1 MTEERSHPGEDLTLL
16 VDGRLPAERRGKV
29 EAHLAAC
36 AHCRREL
43 DGLRLVK
50 SGVHDALPERSVPPA
65 LAARVSAALDVESA
79 RGTTPPRRAMA
90 LRWAT
95 VVGLPLAAA
104 AVLVLLL
111 LWPKHERPD
120 FVTAAAGDFI
130 RFRAAQLALPI
141 ETGDAQ
147 LLERSFTTS
156 GLPFTV
162 RVYDLGM
169 MGYRLSGGGVHR
181 IAGPGRGRVSALYAY
196 VGSRGDRVVCQ
207 MYEGTT
213 AELPSGAEEREHDG
227 IRFRIYRSGGVTL
240 IFWQEGAI
248 MCVLAADG
256 DPEQAIQLAYAKA
269 IKV

>member
-1 MTEERSHPGEDLTLL
+1 MTEQRHPGEDLTLL
-16 VDGRLPAERRGKV
+16 VDDRLPPERRVEV
-29 EAHLAAC
+29 EAHLAVC
-36 AHCRREL
+36 VRCRNEL
-43 DGLRLVK
+43 EALRLLK
-50 SGVHDALPERSVPPA
+50 SGVRDALAEHSVPPA
-65 LAARVSAALDVESA
+65 LAARVSSALEIESTRGAAP
-79 RGTTPPRRAMA
+79 RRRAMR

-111 LWPKHERPD
+111 LWPRPERPD
-120 FVTAAAGDFI
+120 FVTAAASDFI

-141 ETGDAQ
+141 ETGDAP

-181 IAGPGRGRVSALYAY
+181 VGGRGRVSAMYAY
-196 VGSRGDRVVCQ
+196 AGSRGDRIVCQ
-207 MYEGTT
+207 MYQGTT
-213 AELPSGAEEREHDG
+213 AELPLGGEEREHDG
-227 IRFRIYRSGGVTL
+227 IHFRIYRSGGVTL
-240 IFWQEGAI
+240 VFWQEGAVV
-248 MCVLAADG
+248 CVLAADG
-256 DPEQAIQLAYAKA
+256 DPEQVIQLAYAKA

>member
-1 MTEERSHPGEDLTLL
+1 MTEQRGHPGEDLTLL
-16 VDGRLPAERRGKV
+16 VDDRLPPERRLEV
-29 EAHLAAC
+29 EAHLVVC
-36 AHCRREL
+36 APCRREVEA
-43 DGLRLVK
+43 LRLVK
-50 SGVHDALPERSVPPA
+50 SGVRDALSEHSVPPA
-65 LAARVSAALDVESA
+65 LAARVSSALEIESA
-79 RGTTPPRRAMA
+79 RGAAPRRRAMR

-111 LWPKHERPD
+111 LWLRPERPD
-120 FVTAAAGDFI
+120 FVTAAASDFI
-130 RFRAAQLALPI
+130 RFRAAQLALSI

-181 IAGPGRGRVSALYAY
+181 IAGLGRVSALYAY
-196 VGSRGDRVVCQ
+196 VGTRGDRVVCQ

-213 AELPSGAEEREHDG
+213 AELPSGADERERDG

-240 IFWQEGAI
+240 VFWQEGSVV
-248 MCVLAADG
+248 CVLAADG

-269 IKV
+269 VKL

>member
-1 MTEERSHPGEDLTLL
+1 MTEQPSHPGEDLTLL
-16 VDGRLPAERRGKV
+16 VDGRLPAERRGEV

-36 AHCRREL
+36 ARCRREL
-43 DGLRLVK
+43 DALRLVK
-50 SGVHDALPERSVPPA
+50 SGVHDALPEHAVPPA

-79 RGTTPPRRAMA
+79 RGPAPPRRAIA

-95 VVGLPLAAA
+95 FIGLPLAAA

-111 LWPKHERPD
+111 LWPRRERPD
-120 FVTAAAGDFI
+120 FVTAAASDFI
-130 RFRAAQLALPI
+130 RYRAAQLSLPF
-141 ETGDAQ
+141 ETGDHEV
-147 LLERSFTTS
+147 LERSFTTS
-156 GLPFTV
+156 DVPFNV

-181 IAGPGRGRVSALYAY
+181 IGGRGRVSALYAY
-196 VGSRGDRVVCQ
+196 AGSRGDRIVCQ
-207 MYEGTT
+207 MYQGTT

-240 IFWQEGAI
+240 VFWQEGAI
-248 MCVLAADG
+248 VCVLAADG

-269 IKV
+269 VKV